1 MNCKDEKTFIEL
13 TVPQQSRDLQSSS
26 VPSNKTPG
34 TKKQELD
41 RNYSPLYKGSKIV
54 LLSLVAMIGVLVL
67 LLPSI
72 AYYLP
77 LPSVS
82 FSLPYLLLKS
92 LKL

>member
-1 MNCKDEKTFIEL
+1 MNCKDEKTSIEL
-13 TVPQQSRDLQSSS
+13 TAPQQSRDQQSSS
-26 VPSNKTPG
+26 G

-41 RNYSPLYKGSKIV
+41 NDNSPLYKGSKIA
-54 LLSLVAMIGVLVL
+54 LLSLVAVIGVLVL

-82 FSLPYLLLKS
+82 FYIKVVAN
-92 LKL
+92 